1 MEATR
6 WTRRQ
11 WIRRSLTS
19 LAGATLGSCL
29 LPAKRA
35 GAQGTPATQTITL
48 KLGHPDT
55 AQHPSQTVA
64 MRYASIVEQKSGG
77 RITIQ
82 VFPGGQLGS
91 EKNLVEGLQ
100 TGIVDMA
107 MHTAG
112 FLESFFPHIQVLDLP
127 FLFKGATIAER
138 LLDGAIGRQLLAEMP
153 AKGIIGLA
161 WGHYGWREVETRDRQ
176 VVSPK
181 DMRGLKIRIQPG
193 AVFAAMF
200 KAVGAVPQVIDI
212 GEVYIALSQNTVGGL
227 ELPLIAVVSS
237 KIYEVTKYVALTN
250 HVYNA
255 GALMAS
261 KTRYDALSPDLQ
273 GVLRDAAGEIAPF
286 WRKLVADKATEARQT
301 LEAKGMKIGNTDYAA
316 FRQAMA
322 PVYEEFR
329 PRIGPD
335 LVDKVLSAT
344 KT

>member
-1 MEATR
+1 MEPARRTR
-6 WTRRQ
+6 RGWTR
-11 WIRRSLTS
+11 SLFTALVGGS
-19 LAGATLGSCL
+19 VAAGLAPLKRVRAQGAAGAAPL
-29 LPAKRA
+29 
-35 GAQGTPATQTITL
+35 TL

-64 MRYASIVEQKSGG
+64 LRYASIVERNSRG
-77 RITIQ
+77 RINIE

-112 FLESFFPHIQVLDLP
+112 FLESFFPHIQVMDLP
-127 FLFKGATIAER
+127 FLFKDAAAAER
-138 LLDGAIGRQLLAEMP
+138 VLDGEIGRGLLADMP
-153 AKGIIGLA
+153 AKGIVGLA
-161 WGHYGWREVETRDRQ
+161 WGHYGFREVETRDRR
-176 VVSPK
+176 VVGPR
-181 DMRGLKIRIQPG
+181 DLRGLKIRIQPG

-261 KTRYDALSPDLQ
+261 KVRYAALPPDLQ
-273 GVLRDAAGEIAPF
+273 KVLQDAAIEISPY
-286 WRKLVADKATEARQT
+286 WRKLVADRTADARRT
-301 LEAKGMKIGNTDYAA
+301 LEARGMTITTTDYAA

-322 PVYEEFR
+322 PVYAEFR
-329 PRIGPD
+329 PRIGSG
-335 LVDKVLSAT
+335 LLDKVLSAT
-344 KT
+344 KP

>member
-1 MEATR
+1 MGPAR
-6 WTRRQ
+6 WTRRE
-11 WIRRSLTS
+11 WIRSFLTA
-19 LAGATLGSCL
+19 LVGAGLISGFASD
-29 LPAKRA
+29 KRA
-35 GAQGTPATQTITL
+35 RAQGTPGTNAITL

-64 MRYASIVEQKSGG
+64 MRYASIVERHSRG
-77 RITIQ
+77 RIKIE

-107 MHTAG
+107 MHTSG

-127 FLFKGATIAER
+127 FLFKDETVAEH
-138 LLDGAIGRQLLAEMP
+138 LLDGEIGRQLLAEMP
-153 AKGIIGLA
+153 GKGIIGLA

-176 VVSPK
+176 VVVPK

-200 KAVGAVPQVIDI
+200 KAVGAIPQVIDI

-261 KTRYDALSPDLQ
+261 KVRYDALPPDLQ
-273 GVLRDAAGEIAPF
+273 KVLRDAAIEVSPF
-286 WRKLVADKATEARQT
+286 WRKLVADKAAEASRT
-301 LEAKGMKIGNTDYAA
+301 LKAKGMKIGKTDYAA

-322 PVYEEFR
+322 PVYAEFR
-329 PRIGPD
+329 PRIGPE
-335 LVDKVLSAT
+335 LMDKVLSAT
-344 KT
+344 RT